1 MEWFDNDLTGEKCTQ
16 ERYEK
21 ALEVWKE
28 LKCST
33 FKDYHMAYLISD
45 VVLLAEVFENY
56 RESCMKMFGLDP
68 VRFVS
73 VQSMTMTN
81 WLKHSGLTIGV
92 LSDNSMYEFFHSA
105 IRGGICSVG
114 ELTLLT
120 YMVRMMKPSL
130 ASI

>member
-1 MEWFDNDLTGEKCTQ
+1 MQWFDNDLTGEKCTI

-21 ALEVWKE
+21 ALKLWNE

-33 FKDYHMAYLISD
+33 FLDYHLAYLKSD
-45 VVLLAEVFENY
+45 VVLLAEVFNNY
-56 RESCMKMFGLDP
+56 RETSMKMFGLDP
-68 VRFVS
+68 ARFVS

-105 IRGGICSVG
+105 IRGGMIYG
-114 ELTLLT
+114 N
-120 YMVRMMKPSL
+120 
-130 ASI
+130 